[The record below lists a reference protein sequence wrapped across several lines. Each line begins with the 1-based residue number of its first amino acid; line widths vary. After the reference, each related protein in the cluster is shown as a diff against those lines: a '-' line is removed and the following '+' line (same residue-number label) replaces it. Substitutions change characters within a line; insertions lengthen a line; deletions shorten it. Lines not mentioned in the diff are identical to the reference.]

1 MDGECAMNFPMDF
14 PLFRLLY
21 WLINTPGN
29 GGIAVLLVGG
39 GSLTA
44 YFLVLRWITS
54 GSQAD
59 EVDVYTF
66 PTPSLLEHDEIEQ

>member
-1 MDGECAMNFPMDF
+1 MNFPMDF
-14 PLFRLLY
+14 PLFRFLY

-44 YFLVLRWITS
+44 YFLALRWITR
-54 GSQAD
+54 GAQAD
-59 EVDVYTF
+59 EAEVYAF
-66 PTPSLLEHDEIEQ
+66 PTSSLLGHDEIEQ